1 MDESRNSVF
10 CWRCNAHGRGVSLQQ
25 IGKGEHPMELKQKG
39 QEAQLGGM
47 KQFMVT
53 LKWTTATDFDLAAAY
68 ETKDGRNGMVYF
80 GEMGNLNEFPFMQLS
95 GDEGVGDTGGD
106 NQEEMRVMKIDDMKN
121 IWILCWDYGAVQ
133 EGKPAR
139 FAGSD
144 VAVTVMDD
152 SGNGH
157 AVTLDTGDTG
167 NVCVVAT
174 VDNSSAMGAK
184 FVNTSKAGTLKG
196 LKTLDQLMQIIKG

>member
-1 MDESRNSVF
+1 
-10 CWRCNAHGRGVSLQQ
+10 
-25 IGKGEHPMELKQKG
+25 MELKQKG
-39 QEAQLGGM
+39 QEAQLGGI
-47 KQFMVT
+47 KRFMVT
-53 LKWTTATDFDLAAAY
+53 LKWTTAADFDLAAAY
-68 ETKDGRNGMVYF
+68 EAKDGRTGLVYF

-106 NQEEMRVMKIDDMKN
+106 NKEEMRVMKIDDMKYL
-121 IWILCWDYGAVQ
+121 WILCWDYGAVQ

-144 VAVTVMDD
+144 VEVSVMDD
-152 SGNGH
+152 SGTSH

-174 VDNSSAMGAK
+174 IDNSSAMGAK
-184 FVNTSKAGTLKG
+184 FINTSKAGTLKG
-196 LKTLDQLMQIIKG
+196 LKNLNQIMQIIQS